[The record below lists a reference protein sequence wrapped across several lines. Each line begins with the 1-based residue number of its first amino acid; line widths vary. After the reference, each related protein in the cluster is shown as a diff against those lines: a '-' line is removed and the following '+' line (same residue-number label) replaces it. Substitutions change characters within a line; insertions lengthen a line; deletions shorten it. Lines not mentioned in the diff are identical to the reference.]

1 MTRSPSST
9 FNYLILGGLALLLLI
24 TRMQPVEHF
33 LDLPDASWAAFFIAG
48 YYLRGASIARWAFG
62 LLMLEAVA
70 IDWIATQH
78 LGVSDFCM
86 TPAYWFLL
94 PTHAAMWA
102 GGYLLRRH
110 AQVENGHALAALV
123 VLAFAATTLAYTISN
138 GGFYWFG
145 GRYPDPHFAEYVE
158 RFAMYY
164 RWFVLVPCTYIAAAA
179 FVHVG
184 VTRALRAPTGERD
197 DPT

>member
-1 MTRSPSST
+1 MTRSPSSSPVSWS
-9 FNYLILGGLALLLLI
+9 ILGGLALLVLI
-24 TRMQPVEHF
+24 TRAQPVGHF

-48 YYLRGASIARWAFG
+48 FYLRDGGVARLAFP
-62 LLMLEAVA
+62 LLMLETIA

-94 PTHAAMWA
+94 PTHAVMWG

-110 AQVENGHALAALV
+110 AQVDNAHALVALC
-123 VLAFAATTLAYTISN
+123 VLAFSVSTLAFTISN

-145 GRYPDPHFAEYVE
+145 GRYPDPNVTQYLE

-164 RWFVLVPCTYIAAAA
+164 RWFVLVPCAYIAATAC
-179 FVHVG
+179 VHVG
-184 VTRALRAPTGERD
+184 ITRALRADAVARGT
-197 DPT
+197 

>member
-1 MTRSPSST
+1 MTRSSPLASH
-9 FNYLILGGLALLLLI
+9 LILGGLALLMAI
-24 TRMQPVEHF
+24 TRAQPVEHF
-33 LDLPDASWAAFFIAG
+33 LELPDASWAVFFIAG
-48 YYLRGASIARWAFG
+48 FYLRDPGTARWAFP

-94 PTHAAMWA
+94 PTHAAMWV
-102 GGYLLRRH
+102 GGFLVRRH
-110 AQVENGHALAALV
+110 VQVENAHALIALA
-123 VLAFAATTLAYTISN
+123 VLAFSATTLAYTISN

-145 GRYPDPHFAEYVE
+145 GRYPDPHMAEYLE

-164 RWFVLVPCTYIAAAA
+164 RWFLLVPCAYIAAAA
-179 FVHVG
+179 CVHVG
-184 VTRALRAPTGERD
+184 VKRALRAPTSESQDRR
-197 DPT
+197 

>member
-1 MTRSPSST
+1 MHRSSPSASP
-9 FNYLILGGLALLLLI
+9 YILGGLALLMLI
-24 TRMQPVEHF
+24 TRTQPVEHF
-33 LDLPDASWAAFFIAG
+33 LELPDASWAVFFIAG
-48 YYLRGASIARWAFG
+48 FYLRDSLGRWAFP

-94 PTHAAMWA
+94 PTHAVMWF
-102 GGYLLRRH
+102 GGFLLRQH
-110 AQVENGHALAALV
+110 APAQNVHALLALV
-123 VLAFAATTLAYTISN
+123 LLAFSASTLAYTISN

-145 GRYPDPHFAEYVE
+145 GRYPDPHAAEYLE

-164 RWFVLVPCTYIAAAA
+164 RWFVLVPCAYIAAAA
-179 FVHVG
+179 CVHVG
-184 VTRALRAPTGERD
+184 VTRALLAPTTGERSD
-197 DPT
+197 AG